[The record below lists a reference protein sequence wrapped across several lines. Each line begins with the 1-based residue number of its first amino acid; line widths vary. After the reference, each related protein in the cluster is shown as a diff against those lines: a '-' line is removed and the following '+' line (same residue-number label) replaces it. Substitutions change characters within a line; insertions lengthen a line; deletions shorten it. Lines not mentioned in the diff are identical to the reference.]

1 MIDSHRT
8 QGEWKT
14 QSTMAIKF
22 FSSTDSQKIVAVHN
36 KNDNI
41 KILIGDETG

>member
-22 FSSTDSQKIVAVHN
+22 FSTDSQKIVAVHN

-41 KILIGDETG
+41 EILIGDETG